1 MRSLLP
7 GQPVPLPA
15 RAPAPQLGPG
25 VYEKHGVIR
34 ASLLGPPRFEGSTL
48 TVPRVQPHTPIPGS
62 IVIGFVTRLSPLQ
75 ALISITVVDGVPL
88 PAGEEFTGV
97 IRSQDVR
104 ATEKDRVKIGDSF
117 RGGDV
122 VRTQVISLGDAR
134 SYFVTTARNDLG
146 VIFATSE
153 AGKLGRSSSREPLIH
168 DFKFHRSDI
177 GACIMAGD
185 AMPENRKNRKE
196 KMRKAF
202 RYAVASELDVAQNG
216 NGVINS
222 LPNLQLCPQPLLPPL
237 LRDRSRKQLGLNMT
251 AVLSATDALRKDRH
265 ISLDDNNIGYS
276 SNTDWREKYNEV
288 LDMLSETRTELDEF
302 HQASKEL
309 EAELESELQR
319 TEKSQQELQT
329 KVARAEHER
338 DEWKGKFISLQTTHN
353 TTTTSLQRE
362 LDQLR
367 QEHQKTKVHLRELE
381 MGNDDLERNERAV
394 SSSLADMEA
403 KYSKALEEKILLEHE
418 LLEKAALEEDTQ
430 RLKDELRDANVEI
443 SILKDQLKSYNSRH
457 SSSSSLARTE
467 DSRRSILSTDDLLQT
482 TPPSTIDL
490 NDILPPFE
498 SPANV
503 LTTPKAS
510 LSRPAVPSPFMPRVS
525 QQEKPTPLRNSSN
538 MIRSTLPSFSSPST
552 SSPRTLV
559 KPPTSRNP
567 TSMSTTSSTGSVAKN
582 KGVQM
587 VSDMR
592 ARVRNLEQKIH
603 TRVPR
608 LRMVSITG
616 RQSVTPSISP
626 FTPINGASSSSSPSN
641 ASTAKT
647 SLESQR
653 KSAESRL
660 SNDSGSDVHFKKDT
674 GDSSGWVLIMEDS
687 PSPQKEAKR
696 AKEKRRI
703 SNPNAPT
710 AFRPTASAIH
720 RPTSPSLSTGLMNP
734 MAASTGLRRPI
745 SRLSGGTSSSAS
757 SASRPQTP
765 TFLPKPSSSTYAP
778 TSSMKRSTGPGTS
791 SAYNQLKRSSLG
803 KSPVAPVPPLPR
815 TVRERP
821 ITMTGYPK
829 STTRA
834 ISPEVSKALPGLPD
848 DLSANVTIR
857 PSSRVPSSS
866 SGISSISLLS
876 KSRIGRPSGGF
887 TGRKSGGGE
896 PSSTNALDL
905 KDLELSS

>member
-1 MRSLLP
+1 MSSLFLP
-7 GQPVPLPA
+7 GQPLLPPTAPL
-15 RAPAPQLGPG
+15 PQLGPG
-25 VYEKHGVIR
+25 VYERHGVVR
-34 ASLLGPPRFEGSTL
+34 ASLLGPSRLDGSTL

-62 IVIGFVTRLSPLQ
+62 IVIGCVTRLSPLQ

-88 PAGEEFTGV
+88 PPGEEFTGV

-153 AGKLGRSSSREPLIH
+153 AGKWGRSRFAFGRLIH
-168 DFKFHRSDI
+168 DFDFLRSYAR
-177 GACIMAGD
+177 ACFMAGD
-185 AMPENRKNRKE
+185 ALSQDRAHRKE
-196 KMRKAF
+196 KMRKAI
-202 RYAVASELDVAQNG
+202 RYAVVEL
-216 NGVINS
+216 NS
-222 LPNLQLCPQPLLPPL
+222 ISICLSSSSKLATLSSTTAATFAARPVSQATGPL
-237 LRDRSRKQLGLNMT
+237 MT
-251 AVLSATDALRKDRH
+251 AVMSATDALRKDRH
-265 ISLDDNNIGYS
+265 MSLDDNNIGFS
-276 SNTDWREKYNEV
+276 SNTDWQEKYNEV
-288 LDMLSETRTELDEF
+288 LDMLAETRAELDEF

-309 EAELESELQR
+309 EAELESELAR

-329 KVARAEHER
+329 KVSKAEHER

-353 TTTTSLQRE
+353 TMTTSLQRE

-418 LLEKAALEEDTQ
+418 LLEKATVEEDMQ

-443 SILKDQLKSYNSRH
+443 SILRDQLKTYTSRR

-467 DSRRSILSTDDLLQT
+467 ESRRSVLSTDDLLKT

-490 NDILPPFE
+490 NDAPPAFDP
-498 SPANV
+498 SANV

-510 LSRPAVPSPFMPRVS
+510 LSRPAVPSPFMRAS
-525 QQEKPTPLRNSSN
+525 QQDKQEKPTPLRNSSN
-538 MIRSTLPSFSSPST
+538 MIRSTTLPSFSSPST
-552 SSPRTLV
+552 SSPRTLI
-559 KPPTSRNP
+559 KPSTSRNP
-567 TSMSTTSSTGSVAKN
+567 TTLSTTSSTGSVAKN

-608 LRMVSITG
+608 LRMASITG
-616 RQSVTPSISP
+616 RSTFTPSVAP
-626 FTPINGASSSSSPSN
+626 LTPVNGTSSSSSPTN

-647 SLESQR
+647 SLDSQR
-653 KSAESRL
+653 KSESRQ
-660 SNDSGSDVHFKKDT
+660 SNDSGSDIYSKKDT

-696 AKEKRRI
+696 LKEKRRI
-703 SNPNAPT
+703 SNPSAPT

-720 RPTSPSLSTGLMNP
+720 RPTSPSLSTGPMNP
-734 MAASTGLRRPI
+734 MAASTGLRRPT
-745 SRLSGGTSSSAS
+745 SRLSGGGASSSAS

-765 TFLPKPSSSTYAP
+765 TFLPMPSNSTYAP
-778 TSSMKRSTGPGTS
+778 TSSMKRSTGPGAS
-791 SAYNQLKRSSLG
+791 GAYNQLKRSSLG
-803 KSPVAPVPPLPR
+803 KAPPAPVPPLPR
-815 TVRERP
+815 AVRERP
-821 ITMTGYPK
+821 VTLTGYPGAIP
-829 STTRA
+829 RA
-834 ISPEVSKALPGLPD
+834 ASPEVSKALPSLPD
-848 DLSANVTIR
+848 ELISNVTIR
-857 PSSRVPSSS
+857 PSSRVPAPTSST
-866 SGISSISLLS
+866 SLLS

-887 TGRKSGGGE
+887 SGRKSGGGE
-896 PSSTNALDL
+896 TSSSTAALDI
-905 KDLELSS
+905 KDLERPRS